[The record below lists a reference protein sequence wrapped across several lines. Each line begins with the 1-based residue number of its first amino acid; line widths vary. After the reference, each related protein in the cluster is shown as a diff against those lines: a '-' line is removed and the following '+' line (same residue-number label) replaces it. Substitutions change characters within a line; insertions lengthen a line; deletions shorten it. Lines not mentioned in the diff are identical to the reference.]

1 MKRAWRFLAVL
12 REDLQAARDGDP
24 AARSLAEVA
33 LAYPG
38 VHAVWAYRVAH
49 RMWREPSLRLA
60 ARLLS
65 QATRAATGI
74 EIHPGAQLGRRLFID
89 HGMGVVIGETAVVG
103 DDVVLFHGATLGGR
117 SMRPGKR
124 HPTIGDRVVV
134 GSGAKIL
141 GAVWVGDG
149 AQIGA
154 NAVVVKDVP
163 AGAVAVGVPAVV
175 REVAREAVP
184 TNGVLPHTQGP
195 AAANG
200 ASTGPWT
207 DHAEDASL
215 LLDPAIWI

>member
-1 MKRAWRFLAVL
+1 MQRTWRFLRVL

-24 AARSLAEVA
+24 AAHSLAEVA
-33 LAYPG
+33 LGYPG
-38 VHAVWAYRVAH
+38 VHAVWVYRVAH
-49 RMWREPSLRLA
+49 RMWREPGLRLA

-65 QATRAATGI
+65 QAARSATGV

-89 HGMGVVIGETAVVG
+89 HGMGVVIGETAVIG

-124 HPTIGDRVVV
+124 HPTLGDRVVV

-141 GAVWVGDG
+141 GPVWVGDG

-163 AGAVAVGVPAVV
+163 AGAVAVGVPAVI
-175 REVAREAVP
+175 REVAPRTTPTQGAVP
-184 TNGVLPHTQGP
+184 RPHLNG
-195 AAANG
+195 NG
-200 ASTGPWT
+200 APAPAWN
-207 DHAEDASL
+207 DHTEDASL